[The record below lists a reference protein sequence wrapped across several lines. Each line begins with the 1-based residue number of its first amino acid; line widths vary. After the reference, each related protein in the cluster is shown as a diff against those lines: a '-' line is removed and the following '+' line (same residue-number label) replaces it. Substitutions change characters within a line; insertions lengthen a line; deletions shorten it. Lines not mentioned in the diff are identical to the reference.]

1 MFDILVSVLIW
12 VPVGLVFY
20 ALGFM
25 LWVEL
30 QTRGDGYF
38 ARTLAQRQ
46 RFIRI
51 LQKHAVYIRPVFEL
65 VAKVVRLKKIPAM
78 QYQGVTG
85 PVMMCSK
92 NSYAATVNYQPGPE
106 DIFIATQMKC
116 GTTWMQQIVFE
127 ILHGGEGD
135 LSDTGYRHM
144 YALSPWIET
153 SPTASVPME
162 RAPLVG
168 RHNNR
173 IIKTHMPAQ
182 LIPHSDAAKYIYVT
196 RHPVSCFAS
205 CVDFINLLGGPLV
218 PDRNNLLD
226 WYCSDDMW
234 WMSWPDH
241 VESWWQRS
249 QQHSNVL
256 FVHYEELKQ
265 DLPGVINKIAQFL
278 NCPLS
283 DDELQKVVNKASFD
297 YMKEH
302 EYYFEMF
309 SPNVFSVSKKDIRFM
324 QSGSLNRH
332 EDTEG
337 IERERIK
344 AFCRE
349 KMAKATYPLATYYPD
364 VLREEASEISS
375 NEAVAQ

>member
-1 MFDILVSVLIW
+1 MLDILSSILIW
-12 VPVGLVFY
+12 LPVGLVLY

-25 LWVEL
+25 IWVEV

-38 ARTLAQRQ
+38 ARTLAERQ
-46 RFIRI
+46 RFIQI
-51 LQKHAVYIRPVFEL
+51 LQKHAMFIRPVFEA
-65 VAKVVRLKKIPAM
+65 VAKVIRLKKIPVFK
-78 QYQGVTG
+78 YQGVAG
-85 PVMMCSK
+85 PMMMSSK
-92 NSYAATVNYQPGPE
+92 KAYAATVNYKPGQE

-127 ILHGGEGD
+127 ILSAGEGD
-135 LSDTGYRHM
+135 LSDAGYRHM

-153 SPTASVPME
+153 SPNASVPME

-168 RHNNR
+168 RYNNR

-182 LIPHSDAAKYIYVT
+182 LIPHSDEAKYIYVT

-205 CVDFINLLGGPLV
+205 CVDFIHLLGGPLV
-218 PDRNNLLD
+218 PDRQHLLD
-226 WYCSDDMW
+226 WYCSEDML
-234 WMSWPDH
+234 WMSWPDN

-256 FVHYEELKQ
+256 FVHYEELKK
-265 DLPGVINKIAQFL
+265 DLLGMVNKISQFL
-278 NCPLS
+278 NSPLNAE
-283 DDELQKVVNKASFD
+283 ELQKVVTKAGFD

-309 SPNVFSVSKKDIRFM
+309 SPNIFSVSKKDIRFM
-324 QSGSLNRH
+324 QSGSLDRH
-332 EDTEG
+332 EDTERA
-337 IERERIK
+337 ERERIN

-349 KMAKATYPLATYYPD
+349 KMAHASYPLATYYPD
-364 VLREEASEISS
+364 VL
-375 NEAVAQ
+375 QP

>member
-12 VPVGLVFY
+12 VPVGLVVY

-38 ARTLAQRQ
+38 ARTLTQRQ

-51 LQKHAVYIRPVFEL
+51 LQKHAAYIRPVFEL
-65 VAKVVRLKKIPAM
+65 VAKVVRLKKIPVM

-92 NSYAATVNYQPGPE
+92 KSYAATVNYQPGPE

-127 ILHGGEGD
+127 ILHGGDGD

-153 SPTASVPME
+153 SPTSSVSME

-265 DLPGVINKIAQFL
+265 DLPGMINKIAQFL

-283 DDELQKVVNKASFD
+283 DDALQKVVNKASFD

-364 VLREEASEISS
+364 VLQMNTS
-375 NEAVAQ
+375 VAKNKIAIH